1 MSFCSSIKILAAWEG
16 RVAEK
21 CGGRGKAKEE
31 RVLYYVFANVA
42 PRVQS
47 DPRNVRVH
55 SLQSVSVS
63 FSMHSV
69 ASWGLVDLRPAAKWS
84 SFDLLILFNGNYDE
98 KASGIF
104 VTASI
109 MNYMDVSHEI
119 FSGVAQKT

>member
-1 MSFCSSIKILAAWEG
+1 MYYTSYLRMWL
-16 RVAEK
+16 RV
-21 CGGRGKAKEE
+21 R
-31 RVLYYVFANVA
+31 
-42 PRVQS
+42 S

-69 ASWGLVDLRPAAKWS
+69 ASWGLVDLRSAAKWS

-104 VTASI
+104 AAASI
-109 MNYMDVSHEI
+109 MN
-119 FSGVAQKT
+119 

>member
-1 MSFCSSIKILAAWEG
+1 MRWEG
-16 RVAEK
+16 QSKGACIILRICE
-21 CGGRGKAKEE
+21 CGS
-31 RVLYYVFANVA
+31 VF
-42 PRVQS
+42 

-69 ASWGLVDLRPAAKWS
+69 ASWGLVDLRSAAKWS
-84 SFDLLILFNGNYDE
+84 SFDLLISFNGNYDE

-109 MNYMDVSHEI
+109 MN
-119 FSGVAQKT
+119 

>member
-1 MSFCSSIKILAAWEG
+1 M
-16 RVAEK
+16 
-21 CGGRGKAKEE
+21 
-31 RVLYYVFANVA
+31 A
-42 PRVQS
+42 PRVRS

-69 ASWGLVDLRPAAKWS
+69 ASWGLVDLRSAAKWS
-84 SFDLLILFNGNYDE
+84 SFDLLISFNGNYDE

-109 MNYMDVSHEI
+109 MNYIDVSHEI